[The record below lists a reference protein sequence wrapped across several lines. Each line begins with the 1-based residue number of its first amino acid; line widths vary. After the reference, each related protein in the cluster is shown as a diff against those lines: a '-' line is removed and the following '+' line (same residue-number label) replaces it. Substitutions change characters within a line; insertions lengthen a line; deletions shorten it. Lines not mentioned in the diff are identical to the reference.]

1 MAETIMQ
8 LIGSYGFPIIM
19 CLLMYKT
26 MNDNNE
32 RHEQQISDL
41 NDKHKEEMTE
51 LTTAVNNNTNV
62 MNLILQKLG
71 GES

>member
-1 MAETIMQ
+1 MTETIMQ